1 MPHRLRHGP
10 TVYNGHLRGPVTLT
24 FGSGAATL
32 CFYDLGLSRP
42 GIPVI
47 CYLFITVL
55 CLQFRCGFCPGN
67 VLGVVNLLAV

>member
-1 MPHRLRHGP
+1 M
-10 TVYNGHLRGPVTLT
+10 TLT